1 MDEIASVTAAVPL
14 ADFHARVTFS
24 DGTERDINLLPY
36 IDAGGVF
43 EAIRNDERIFRS
55 MTVENDTITWPNG
68 ADLDPEVLYY
78 DLGPNATEEAW
89 RAARASTEHTAH
101 P

>member
-1 MDEIASVTAAVPL
+1 MDELASVTAVVPL
-14 ADFHARVTFS
+14 ADWSARVTFG
-24 DGTERDINLLPY
+24 DGTTRDINLLPS

-43 EAIRNDERIFRS
+43 APVHDDPMVFCA

-68 ADLDPEVLYY
+68 ADIDPDVLYY

-89 RAARASTEHTAH
+89 RAARARAMRARA
-101 P
+101 

>member
-1 MDEIASVTAAVPL
+1 VDYLASVTAVVPL

-24 DGTERDINLLPY
+24 DGTTHDINLLPY

-43 EAIRNDERIFRS
+43 TPIHDDPAFFRA
-55 MTVENDTITWPNG
+55 MTVENDTISWPNG
-68 ADLDPEVLYY
+68 ADIDPDVLYY

-89 RAARASTEHTAH
+89 RAARAKMEPAR
-101 P
+101 